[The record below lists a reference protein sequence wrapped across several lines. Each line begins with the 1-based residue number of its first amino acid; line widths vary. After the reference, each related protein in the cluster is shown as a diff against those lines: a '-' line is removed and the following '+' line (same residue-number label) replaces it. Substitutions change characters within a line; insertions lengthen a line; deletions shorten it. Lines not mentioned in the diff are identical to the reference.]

1 VSFTLVPT
9 TETEGYPA
17 SGTGA
22 PTLSWS
28 VTNVSRVHVYD
39 GVSVFQSTKKL
50 GSTNPCP
57 KKNNTGPTCTAAPGQ
72 YVYTLDAYNSSN
84 QLVLHRTVTLTINPS

>member
-1 VSFTLVPT
+1 VDYPT
-9 TETEGYPA
+9 

-22 PTLSWS
+22 PSLSWS
-28 VTNVSRVHVYD
+28 VTNVARVHVYD
-39 GVSVFQSTKKL
+39 GVGAFDSTKKS

-57 KKNNTGPTCTAAPGQ
+57 QKNNTGPTCTAAAGQ

-84 QLVLHRTVTLTINPS
+84 QLILHRTLTLTITPA